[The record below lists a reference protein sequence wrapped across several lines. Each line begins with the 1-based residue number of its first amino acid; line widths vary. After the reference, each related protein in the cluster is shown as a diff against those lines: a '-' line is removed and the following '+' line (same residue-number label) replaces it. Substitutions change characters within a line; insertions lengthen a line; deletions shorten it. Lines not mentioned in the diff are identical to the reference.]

1 MLRKSILRILFRE
14 AEIVQQVGVV
24 IIAIRSSDHGRFA
37 HSFIHSFTP
46 FQRFGIHR
54 FDKFHS
60 VRLRRLALANFI
72 NLFRLQIRQPSVA
85 KLLTHFERV
94 QSSFEGAEFLRG
106 AENEGYQ
113 TGIQISKFLIDDPS
127 SLMAVDR

>member
-85 KLLTHFERV
+85 KLLTHFEPMKSSFGGCRVPSRV
-94 QSSFEGAEFLRG
+94 QSSFEVQRTKDIKQEYRF
-106 AENEGYQ
+106 Q
-113 TGIQISKFLIDDPS
+113 SF
-127 SLMAVDR
+127 